1 MKVSKEELLH
11 IAKLSDL
18 KINEDE
24 IADYIKNLE
33 EILDFAEIV
42 KNASVDE
49 FDETIGNNDRYNVFR
64 KDEVKEFEDKEA
76 LLKNAPEE
84 ELKMFKIPKV
94 IE

>member
-76 LLKNAPEE
+76 LLKNAHEE